1 MNVRSSWLSN
11 RLRNRADSEHEQA
24 IVRLVIASLIFAYFW
39 FLYSSAASPPEHIRL
54 GVLVMLAESLIG
66 LMLFGLI
73 LARPAPSHARRWVG
87 MIADNATPAI
97 LMSLSPATMAPLYI
111 IMMWVAIG
119 NGLRYGIRYLVASS
133 LVSAVAFL
141 AVITIEPYWRQQP
154 YLAWGLWVGLIA
166 IPLYLSS
173 LLKKLRS
180 AIDEA
185 RRANAAKSRFLANM
199 SHEFRSPLN
208 GIIGMSELL
217 HSTRLAAEQKEY
229 AEVIQAAA
237 QTLLLLVD
245 DVLDISA
252 IEAGK
257 LQRKQVEFNLHDLVH
272 RLQKMLQPQAAE
284 KRLSLT
290 VGIDEDVPLR
300 LYGDSAHLTQIL
312 LNLLHNA
319 LKFTDAGSVALKV
332 MSQGRRGD
340 TIRLRFSVR
349 DTGIGIPDEDKERI
363 FRPFE
368 QVDSG
373 LARQHGGTGL
383 GTTIAQTLTNLLG
396 GEIGLEDNPGGGS
409 HFWAE
414 LPMQVPQAPSA
425 AEDQSTVVSFEDPFL
440 RHKARVRPVHVLVAD
455 DQAANRKVLCRMLE
469 RAGHRV
475 SEADDGEQAL
485 DRIAEGGIDIAI
497 IDMHMPRVT
506 GLDVLKQLRFMQ
518 AGSKR
523 TPVIVFSADATPQ
536 ALRDAEEAG
545 AHAFL
550 TKPVVVARLLEA
562 VASLLDGRKL
572 TTAKPAA
579 EGVRPMVNPVVLQ
592 ELAEMNLGGAFL
604 RDFVEQCL
612 ADANQCVIEMNRLH
626 SLQDW
631 REFREMAHALKGV
644 AENLGAQMLADR
656 CSQVMRASDEALRRE
671 ASVLIRDITVQLGS
685 AAEQTRAEAAR
696 LSAGTGKP
704 DADAGP
710 ERSPGPDKG

>member
-414 LPMQVPQAPSA
+414 LPMQVPQA
-425 AEDQSTVVSFEDPFL
+425 
-440 RHKARVRPVHVLVAD
+440 H
-455 DQAANRKVLCRMLE
+455 
-469 RAGHRV
+469 
-475 SEADDGEQAL
+475 
-485 DRIAEGGIDIAI
+485 
-497 IDMHMPRVT
+497 
-506 GLDVLKQLRFMQ
+506 
-518 AGSKR
+518 
-523 TPVIVFSADATPQ
+523 
-536 ALRDAEEAG
+536 
-545 AHAFL
+545 
-550 TKPVVVARLLEA
+550 
-562 VASLLDGRKL
+562 
-572 TTAKPAA
+572 
-579 EGVRPMVNPVVLQ
+579 
-592 ELAEMNLGGAFL
+592 
-604 RDFVEQCL
+604 
-612 ADANQCVIEMNRLH
+612 
-626 SLQDW
+626 
-631 REFREMAHALKGV
+631 
-644 AENLGAQMLADR
+644 
-656 CSQVMRASDEALRRE
+656 
-671 ASVLIRDITVQLGS
+671 
-685 AAEQTRAEAAR
+685 
-696 LSAGTGKP
+696 
-704 DADAGP
+704 
-710 ERSPGPDKG
+710 

>member
-319 LKFTDAGSVALKV
+319 LKFSHPHGQVSLRAYAIKGRVRIEVEDECGGLPTDK
-332 MSQGRRGD
+332 
-340 TIRLRFSVR
+340 I
-349 DTGIGIPDEDKERI
+349 DEL
-363 FRPFE
+363 FRPF
-368 QVDSG
+368 QQKGAD
-373 LARQHGGTGL
+373 RTGL
-383 GTTIAQTLTNLLG
+383 GLGLTISRRAVAASG
-396 GEIGLEDNPGGGS
+396 GEITVRNLPGKGCI
-409 HFWAE
+409 FVIE
-414 LPMQVPQAPSA
+414 LPLA
-425 AEDQSTVVSFEDPFL
+425 ALQT
-440 RHKARVRPVHVLVAD
+440 H
-455 DQAANRKVLCRMLE
+455 
-469 RAGHRV
+469 
-475 SEADDGEQAL
+475 
-485 DRIAEGGIDIAI
+485 
-497 IDMHMPRVT
+497 T
-506 GLDVLKQLRFMQ
+506 
-518 AGSKR
+518 
-523 TPVIVFSADATPQ
+523 DA
-536 ALRDAEEAG
+536 
-545 AHAFL
+545 H
-550 TKPVVVARLLEA
+550 
-562 VASLLDGRKL
+562 
-572 TTAKPAA
+572 
-579 EGVRPMVNPVVLQ
+579 
-592 ELAEMNLGGAFL
+592 
-604 RDFVEQCL
+604 
-612 ADANQCVIEMNRLH
+612 
-626 SLQDW
+626 
-631 REFREMAHALKGV
+631 
-644 AENLGAQMLADR
+644 
-656 CSQVMRASDEALRRE
+656 CSC
-671 ASVLIRDITVQLGS
+671 
-685 AAEQTRAEAAR
+685 
-696 LSAGTGKP
+696 
-704 DADAGP
+704 
-710 ERSPGPDKG
+710 